1 MPLYQKDVGEIIEV
15 SEATSNAEAN
25 EKLSREIVDHLKG
38 VQERIYEI
46 NFNQKDIRLRN
57 IELQATFEGLYDWFS
72 RKGFADI
79 EIYYLVKDLDFEKQL
94 FIN

>member
-1 MPLYQKDVGEIIEV
+1 MPLYQKDVGDILEV
-15 SEATSNAEAN
+15 SNVESND
-25 EKLSREIVDHLKG
+25 KLSGEIVEHLKQ

-46 NFNQKDIRLRN
+46 NYNQKDIRLRN
-57 IELQATFEGLYDWFS
+57 MELQATFDGLYDWFY

>member
-1 MPLYQKDVGEIIEV
+1 MPLYQKDVGDILEV
-15 SEATSNAEAN
+15 SNVESND
-25 EKLSREIVDHLKG
+25 KLSGEIVEHLKQ
-38 VQERIYEI
+38 VQDRIYEI

-57 IELQATFEGLYDWFS
+57 IELQATFDGLYDWFN

>member
-1 MPLYQKDVGEIIEV
+1 MPLYKKDVEALIEV
-15 SEATSNAEAN
+15 SNVEAN
-25 EKLSREIVDHLKG
+25 EKLSSEIVDHLKG

-57 IELQATFEGLYDWFS
+57 MGLQATFDGLYDWFS

>member
-1 MPLYQKDVGEIIEV
+1 MPLYQKDVGDILEV
-15 SEATSNAEAN
+15 SNVESND
-25 EKLSREIVDHLKG
+25 KLSGEIVEHLKQ
-38 VQERIYEI
+38 VQDRIYEI

-57 IELQATFEGLYDWFS
+57 MELQATFDGLYDWFN

>member
-1 MPLYQKDVGEIIEV
+1 MPLYQKDVDDILEV
-15 SEATSNAEAN
+15 SNAETHD
-25 EKLSREIVDHLKG
+25 KLSGEIVEHLKQ
-38 VQERIYEI
+38 VQDRIYEI

-57 IELQATFEGLYDWFS
+57 MELQATFEGLYDWFY

>member
-1 MPLYQKDVGEIIEV
+1 MPLYQKDVDDILEVSNVESNDKLSGEIVE
-15 SEATSNAEAN
+15 
-25 EKLSREIVDHLKG
+25 HLKQ
-38 VQERIYEI
+38 VQDRIYEI

-57 IELQATFEGLYDWFS
+57 MELQATFDGLYDWFY

>member
-1 MPLYQKDVGEIIEV
+1 MPLYPKDVDAILEVSNVESNDKLSGEIVE
-15 SEATSNAEAN
+15 
-25 EKLSREIVDHLKG
+25 HLKQ
-38 VQERIYEI
+38 VQDRIYEI

-57 IELQATFEGLYDWFS
+57 IELQATFDGLYDWFS

>member
-1 MPLYQKDVGEIIEV
+1 MPLYQKDVDAILEVSNVESNDKLSGEIVE
-15 SEATSNAEAN
+15 
-25 EKLSREIVDHLKG
+25 HLKQ

-57 IELQATFEGLYDWFS
+57 MELQATLDGLYDWFY